1 MTRHWPGAWPTG
13 GRGKPTLFPKIRN
26 EAALVVL
33 PPGSTIGILG
43 GGQLGRMM
51 ALAAARLGY
60 RCHILDPHAHP
71 CAAEVSAQF
80 TRAAYDNEE
89 ALLCF
94 AEQCDVIT
102 YEFENIPVAPL
113 AVLGDKLAPSTRSL
127 EVAQDRAA
135 EKLFLEGCGVRVAP
149 WRAVDCASDIEAA
162 LEALGSPVLLK
173 SRRYGYDGKGQA
185 WVHRADEAGAAW
197 DAIGRQPAVAEAKMT
212 FDAEFSLILARGSN
226 GETSAFSPTRNHH
239 EGGILRTSTVPAGP
253 EIDSMAGPAIAAAKA
268 IEEALGHVGVLTVE
282 FFACA
287 EGPIVNEIAPRV
299 HNSGHWTI
307 EGAHTSQ
314 FEQHLRAI
322 LGLPLGDPSLVSAG
336 ATMENL
342 IGSDVDRWA
351 EFVAEPGASLHLYG
365 KGEARPGRKMGHV
378 TRLSPPK

>member
-1 MTRHWPGAWPTG
+1 MIFA
-13 GRGKPTLFPKIRN
+13 
-26 EAALVVL
+26 
-33 PPGSTIGILG
+33 PGSTIGILG

-60 RCHILDPHAHP
+60 KCHILDPHEHP
-71 CAAEVSAQF
+71 CAAEVSAHF
-80 TRAAYDNEE
+80 TRASFDDE
-89 ALLCF
+89 AALKCF
-94 AEQCDVIT
+94 ADQCDVVT

-127 EVAQDRAA
+127 EVAQDRAV
-135 EKLFLEGCGVRVAP
+135 EKRFLEGCGVRVAP
-149 WRAVDCASDIEAA
+149 WREADSAADIASA
-162 LEALGSPVLLK
+162 LETLGSPILLK

-185 WVHRADEAGAAW
+185 WVSQADEAAAAW
-197 DAIGRQPAVAEAKMT
+197 DAIGRQPAVAETKMS
-212 FDAEFSLILARGSN
+212 FDVEFSVILARGSK
-226 GETSAFSPTRNHH
+226 GDTAAFPLTRNHH

-253 EIDSMAGPAIAAAKA
+253 AIDAMAGEAIAAAKA

-287 EGPIVNEIAPRV
+287 DGPVVNEIAPRV

-322 LGLPLGDPSLVSAG
+322 LGLPLGDPSLVSG
-336 ATMENL
+336 SATMENL
-342 IGSDVDRWA
+342 IGPDVERWP
-351 EFVAEPGASLHLYG
+351 ELVAEPGADLHLYN

-378 TRLSPPK
+378 TRLK